1 MGINLTIFQK
11 GLLLVALPV
20 FFQLLFFGALFKV
33 EWDGENAERW
43 AVHTK
48 EVIAQTETA
57 YRYLLEATSYVRRL
71 IITGQDPTLAPPF
84 HDALRKAPE
93 EFQKLGD
100 LVRDNP
106 SQQARVAE
114 AAAKADRL
122 GAYLR
127 EENDLIA
134 AGRPDQAAAYVKSGK
149 AQADL
154 DSVRSDLDEILNEEA
169 HLDGLRMVELNASW
183 QRQNWLI
190 GAGVVLSVLLA
201 LIVALQFSRD
211 IAGRLARLAENVRRW
226 GEKKELTRPLS
237 GRDEIARLDAVFRDM
252 ARALRER
259 EQENEMF
266 IYSVSHDLRSPL
278 VNLQGFSEELSLSC
292 QDLRSALEGAEVG
305 DSLRESPANRGA
317 MGLLSS
323 AAGPA
328 RRVLE
333 KDIPDS
339 VHFIKTA
346 VSRLS
351 AIIDALLRL
360 SRVGR
365 VEYRIQPVD
374 VEAAARRVVESLGGA
389 VKGRKAEVVV
399 GAMPPALGDPTAV
412 EQIFANLIGNAVAY
426 LDPARP
432 GRVQVGA
439 LESGDGA
446 VPAGLRTYYVKDNG
460 LGIPKDYQEL
470 VFLAFKR
477 LHANVAQGEGVG
489 LALVYRMVG
498 RLGGKIWVESTAG
511 EGSTFFVALPA
522 APEGQSATAAQEQRN
537 VRP

>member
-20 FFQLLFFGALFKV
+20 FFQLVFFAALFKV
-33 EWDGENAERW
+33 EWDGEDAERK

-57 YRYLLEATSYVRRL
+57 YRYLLESTSYVRRL
-71 IITGQDPTLAPPF
+71 IITGEDPSLTPPF
-84 HDALRKAPE
+84 HAAQQKAHE
-93 EFQKLGD
+93 EFQLLSD
-100 LVRDNP
+100 LVADNAP
-106 SQQARVAE
+106 QKARVAE

-122 GAYLR
+122 RVYLR
-127 EENDLIA
+127 EENDLVA
-134 AGRPDQAAAYVKSGK
+134 AGHPDRAAAYVKTGK
-149 AQADL
+149 AQAYL
-154 DSVRSDLDEILNEEA
+154 DSVRKDLDDFLKEEER
-169 HLDGLRMVELNASW
+169 LDRLRMDTLTSSW

-190 GAGVVLSVLLA
+190 GAGVALSVVLA

-211 IAGRLARLAENVRRW
+211 VAGRLAWLAENVRRW

-292 QDLRSALEGAEVG
+292 QDLRTALEGVEAV
-305 DSLRESPANRGA
+305 
-317 MGLLSS
+317 
-323 AAGPA
+323 GPA

-339 VHFIKTA
+339 IHFIKTA

-374 VEAAARRVVESLGGA
+374 VEATARRVVESLAGA

-432 GRVQVGA
+432 GRVEVGA
-439 LESGDGA
+439 LDSAAGA
-446 VPAGLRTYYVKDNG
+446 VPAGQRTYYVKDNG
-460 LGIPKDYQEL
+460 LGIPKEYQDR

-477 LHANVAQGEGVG
+477 LHSNVAQGEGVG

-498 RLGGKIWVESTAG
+498 RLGGKIWVESAAG
-511 EGSTFFVALPA
+511 EGSTFFVTLPA
-522 APEGQSATAAQEQRN
+522 APEAPTAATAQDGRS